1 MADMVDATEHYLDQ
15 RGLDRPHVVGNS
27 MGGYIAIELAR
38 RGRAATVCA
47 LSPAGFWSAGDG
59 LQTEAFKAIDKNR
72 ASGRRFRPFAPL
84 LLKSATVRRIGMRD
98 VACHGDRLSAAR
110 IVEIADD
117 GIACHGGC
125 R

>member
-1 MADMVDATEHYLDQ
+1 MADMVDAAEHYLDQ

-59 LQTEAFKAIDKNR
+59 LQTEAFKAVDKNR

-84 LLKSATVRRIGMRD
+84 LLKSFGER
-98 VACHGDRLSAAR
+98 VADPTAEPPAVPGHYRL
-110 IVEIADD
+110 V
-117 GIACHGGC
+117 
-125 R
+125 